1 MYKKLLEMLKNVD
14 AVLLTSPHNMRYFSE
29 FDGGEGY
36 VLICKH
42 ARYVLVDSRY
52 TEMATLMAK
61 DFSVIEF
68 SGNLF
73 EKLQDI
79 IKENNVK
86 SIGFEDFELSFSTYK
101 KFLDELKNVEL
112 LPLLS
117 EIDALRMVKSPE
129 EIAKMEIAEEIGV
142 KAFLHILKYLKIGVS
157 ESDIATEI
165 EYSMRKNG
173 GSGTSFDT
181 IVVSGA
187 KSSLPHGKPDE
198 KKLEYG
204 DFVTMDFGC
213 KYNGYCSDMTRTIVM
228 GQASDEQKKIYNVV
242 KDAQTAGLSAIRA
255 GILGKD
261 ADTVARKVIEDSGY
275 GKYFGHSLGHGV
287 GLCIH
292 ELPNLSPKSEIT
304 LLENMVVTCEPGIYI
319 PSFGGVRIEDM
330 VVVKTESVVNLTKL
344 SKELIEI

>member
-1 MYKKLLEMLKNVD
+1 
-14 AVLLTSPHNMRYFSE
+14 
-29 FDGGEGY
+29 
-36 VLICKH
+36 
-42 ARYVLVDSRY
+42 
-52 TEMATLMAK
+52 
-61 DFSVIEF
+61 
-68 SGNLF
+68 
-73 EKLQDI
+73 
-79 IKENNVK
+79 
-86 SIGFEDFELSFSTYK
+86 TYK